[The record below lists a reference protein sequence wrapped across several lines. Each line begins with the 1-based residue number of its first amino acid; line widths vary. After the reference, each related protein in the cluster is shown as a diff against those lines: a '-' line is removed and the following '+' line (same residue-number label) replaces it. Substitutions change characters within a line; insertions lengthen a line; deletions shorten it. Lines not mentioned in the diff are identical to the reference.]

1 AVAVADH
8 PFFVKTGGFFR
19 ISRGHSAGSIIDGQ
33 FIVLQQF
40 GQIVPKTGWASA
52 DIGEDDCD
60 HFFRQIIDGIYVLVQ
75 VGYIPGQI
83 DRLLLGVVHFL
94 SPVSIDFI
102 VPILSTKGWY
112 GKCRYILPSSWVTC

>member
-1 AVAVADH
+1 
-8 PFFVKTGGFFR
+8 
-19 ISRGHSAGSIIDGQ
+19 
-33 FIVLQQF
+33 
-40 GQIVPKTGWASA
+40 GWASA

-112 GKCRYILPSSWVTC
+112 GKCRFILPSRWVTCGIFIFLSSVVHGHRTIGPIRGSPDLPVITVGERGYFLKNNY